1 MQLTDQLTDRLYL
14 GKVMCMQ
21 KCPMQYYWQHHL
33 HLQPKTKPDYLTFG
47 SVFHKA
53 ALELGLVYSFPIAE
67 AVLNK
72 RIDLAIQLGWKQ
84 DQKLIDLFAD
94 LSDSTRETMLLML
107 DAFSEKVAA
116 SNIKTI
122 LGVEKTVQY
131 DISHLSRFF
140 KTWCIK
146 CDFVFEDEEGLWV
159 GDLKTTSGYGASTAK
174 YYHSSPQTKTYF
186 TIAQKKMPN
195 LRGTKIF
202 VVTKQKIRC
211 EVEPIYI
218 TERDVYEADLFIGE
232 AVEALERLET
242 HAAREKGMPFAF
254 ARHMTHCLNFLGQE
268 CPYIPLCIKQVTS
281 KQYLEDLL
289 QNWYEVSSPDDHL
302 ELEV

>member
-1 MQLTDQLTDRLYL
+1 MQLTDRLTDRLYL
-14 GKVMCMQ
+14 GKVMCGQ

-33 HLQPKTKPDYLTFG
+33 HLQSKTKPDYLTFG
-47 SVFHKA
+47 SVFHKV

-94 LSDSTRETMLLML
+94 LSDSTREMMLLML

-131 DISHLSRFF
+131 DISHLSNFF

-174 YYHSSPQTKTYF
+174 FYHSSPQTKTYF
-186 TIAQKKMPN
+186 TIAQRMMPN

-218 TERDVYEADLFIGE
+218 TEKDVYEADLFISN
-232 AVEALERLET
+232 AIKSLDRLEESL
-242 HAAREKGMPFAF
+242 RQGNEPD
-254 ARHMTHCLNFLGQE
+254 RHMTHCLNFLGQE
-268 CPYIPLCIKQVTS
+268 CPCIPICIKPITS
-281 KQYLEDLL
+281 EQYLEDLL
-289 QNWYEVSSPDDHL
+289 SNWYEVSNPDDHL
-302 ELEV
+302 ELEA